1 MLFQGVKITLINKSI
16 KVNSKILYESI
27 RIKNTNRIV
36 YIRFN
41 GHYYVAVVRSISNN
55 NNYYV
60 VHMSTNGRKVYCTCK
75 YHLITGKPCKH
86 IVAVI
91 NELERKGFL
100 KTKALS
106 INRTSR
112 SLPKPPSS

>member
-1 MLFQGVKITLINKSI
+1 M
-16 KVNSKILYESI
+16 
-27 RIKNTNRIV
+27 

-41 GHYYVAVVRSISNN
+41 GCYYIAVIRSISNSN
-55 NNYYV
+55 DYYV
-60 VHMSTNGRKVYCTCK
+60 VHVSANGRKAYCTCK

-100 KTKALS
+100 ETRTLS